1 VSADMHVD
9 ADELDQFAATLE
21 RFDAEL
27 SESESKLSSNWSQ
40 LGDVWRDEQYE
51 KFAAD
56 WEAAVR
62 AIKGYSQRAP
72 GYTKH
77 LRQKVRQVREYLRG

>member
-1 VSADMHVD
+1 VSADMSVD
-9 ADELDQFAATLE
+9 ADELEQFAATLE

-27 SESESKLSSNWSQ
+27 SESESKLSGNWSQ
-40 LGDVWRDEQYE
+40 LGDVWHDAQYE

-72 GYTKH
+72 SYTKY
-77 LRQKVRQVREYLRG
+77 LRRKVGQVREYLRG